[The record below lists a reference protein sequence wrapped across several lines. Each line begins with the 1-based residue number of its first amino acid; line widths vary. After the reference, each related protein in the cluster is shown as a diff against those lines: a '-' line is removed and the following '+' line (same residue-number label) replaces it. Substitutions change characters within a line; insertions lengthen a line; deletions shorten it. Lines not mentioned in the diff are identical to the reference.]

1 MSHQAIAR
9 ALLALLS
16 AVQGLATLGV
26 DLNRTHATNPSWT
39 RHARF
44 HLVWQ
49 ASSYALLSVLVIVIV
64 LIPGPCAT
72 GRFYLSAALV
82 SVPIL
87 GCFSAFLTR
96 KLYGGALFDPNGI
109 PPVTIRFF
117 AKARQIDMN
126 LATEIV
132 ALGMLSGIVAI
143 FRYR

>member
-1 MSHQAIAR
+1 MSHQVIAR

-16 AVQGLATLGV
+16 GVQGLATLGV

-49 ASSYALLSVLVIVIV
+49 ASSCAFLSGLGIVIV
-64 LIPGPCAT
+64 LLPGPYMTSC
-72 GRFYLSAALV
+72 FYIAAAMAAIPMV
-82 SVPIL
+82 SCL
-87 GCFSAFLTR
+87 SAFLTR
-96 KLYGGALFDPNGI
+96 RLYGGALFDPNGI
-109 PPVTIRFF
+109 PPVTVRIF
-117 AKARQIDMN
+117 ARARQIDIN